1 MTDFLN
7 AGDTGENDGG
17 EATSFNADSTNAQ
30 PNNSNGDNGVVFE
43 AGGRKYTKA
52 DLLKKITHADS
63 HIESLTKRLDD
74 QASILDRANAALEK
88 QITAAELLKKAGSTP
103 PAIQQEAEPVS
114 NQHIAPTAEEI
125 TAAVLSKI
133 DQGRRA
139 AELDSNW
146 TSVTSALTRA
156 YGDRVNQVVQQT
168 AQEAGLT
175 MDEAVSM
182 ARSKPQVFLKLFPDA
197 TPRKQMSGIG
207 NGAFNTQ
214 SFSAP
219 TGPTTKTWAD
229 SRGTAATTKAYLDR
243 LNAAI
248 NH

>member
-30 PNNSNGDNGVVFE
+30 PSNSNGDNDVVFE
-43 AGGRKYTKA
+43 AGGRKYTRA

-63 HIESLTKRLDD
+63 HIDSLTKRLDE

-103 PAIQQEAEPVS
+103 PAIQQGVEPVS
-114 NQHIAPTAEEI
+114 NQQIAPTAEEI
-125 TAAVLSKI
+125 TTAVLSKI

-139 AELDSNW
+139 AQLDSNW

-156 YGDRVNQVVQQT
+156 YGDNVNQMVQQV

-182 ARSKPQVFLKLFPDA
+182 ARSTPQAFLKLFPDP
-197 TPRKQMSGIG
+197 TQRKQMSGIG

-219 TGPTTKTWAD
+219 KAPTTKMWAE
-229 SRGTAATTKAYLDR
+229 SRGTAAATKAYLDR
-243 LNAAI
+243 LNIAV